1 MPHWMAAGLE
11 RFCELGGAGAKESTI
26 FFKPMAPDWTMVG
39 ASWLTGLVIFQLGFC
54 IFMRLRRRF
63 ADVV

>member
-1 MPHWMAAGLE
+1 YRWVIFLNPMTPVIVNT
-11 RFCELGGAGAKESTI
+11 RTI
-26 FFKPMAPDWTMVG
+26 FFKPMAPNWTLVG
-39 ASWLTGLVIFQLGFC
+39 ASWLTGVVIFQLGFC

>member
-1 MPHWMAAGLE
+1 
-11 RFCELGGAGAKESTI
+11 
-26 FFKPMAPDWTMVG
+26 MAPDWTMVG